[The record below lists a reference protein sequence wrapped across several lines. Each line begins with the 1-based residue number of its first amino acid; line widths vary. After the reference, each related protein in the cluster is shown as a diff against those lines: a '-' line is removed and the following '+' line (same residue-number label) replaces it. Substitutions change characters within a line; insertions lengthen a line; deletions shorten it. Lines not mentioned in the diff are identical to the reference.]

1 MTSGRYAARIVEIP
15 GYGIRLEPTEDSDR
29 PDQPND
35 INLLALAIALALGS
49 AGYQHHPALRDPE
62 LQTLEGLLAGETV
75 MPWRLGHA
83 YEPEPYLICDRSAT
97 GPPVCRVEHGRPA

>member
-49 AGYQHHPALRDPE
+49 AGYHHHPELRNPE
-62 LQTLEGLLAGETV
+62 LQTLEALLAGEAV
-75 MPWRLGHA
+75 MPWRPDHA
-83 YEPEPYLICDRSAT
+83 HEPEPYLVCNRSAT
-97 GPPVCRVEHGRPA
+97 GPPVCHVEHGRPA